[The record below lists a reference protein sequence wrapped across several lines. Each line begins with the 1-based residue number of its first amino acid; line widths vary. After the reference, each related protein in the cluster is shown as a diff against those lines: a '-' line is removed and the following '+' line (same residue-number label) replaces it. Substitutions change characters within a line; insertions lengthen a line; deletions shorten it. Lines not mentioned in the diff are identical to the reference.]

1 MDQRA
6 AFDQVV
12 KPEILNRIALRHR
25 FLSRMTLG
33 FVAGALTVLTF
44 PPFSLLLL
52 VPIAYS
58 ALFVGLRDLS
68 FGRAFLVGWAF
79 GLGQFGFGISWIAE
93 SFYVEAERFGTMAI
107 PAVAG
112 LSAGL
117 AIFPA
122 IAAALFAE
130 IARRGAMGSLL
141 ACLLFATSWTAAEW
155 LRGHVLTGLP
165 WNLAS
170 YALVDYAAFR
180 QPTAWVGSYGLS
192 FLTVFVA
199 VLPGAAAMASG
210 RQRLTI
216 SLMALAG
223 IATMWA
229 VGTLRLQS
237 DAQQPP
243 GVDLRI
249 VQGNIPQEEKWA
261 PENREATF
269 ARYLELSTR
278 RGDFD
283 VLLWPETAF
292 PGFLDEDTEAQAR
305 IAAALPEGSVLLT
318 GVPDRVRS
326 EDGIQYF
333 NTVQAFDE
341 TGEILTG
348 YAKHH
353 LVPFGEYVP
362 FRSWLPIERLTA
374 GLGDFT
380 PGPGPRTLA
389 LPGVPLVAVAICYE
403 IIFPGHVVDD
413 LFRPD
418 WIFNATN
425 DAWFGTSIGPEQHLA
440 SARMRAVEEGL
451 PIVRAANTG
460 ISAIIDANG
469 DLVARLG
476 NGETGVID
484 AALPS
489 AHPPTLYAR
498 FGDWALLALIFTTWA
513 VGLAADLVGTHRC
526 NKRTRTEKKSCC

>member
-1 MDQRA
+1 
-6 AFDQVV
+6 V
-12 KPEILNRIALRHR
+12 KPAILNCFALRKR
-25 FLSRMTLG
+25 LLSRMTLG
-33 FVAGALTVLTF
+33 FAAGALTVLTF
-44 PPFSLLLL
+44 PPFSILLL
-52 VPIAYS
+52 VPVAYS

-93 SFYVEAERFGTMAI
+93 SFYVEPERFGALAI

-122 IAAALFAE
+122 IAAVLFVE

-155 LRGHVLTGLP
+155 LRGHVLTGFP
-165 WNLAS
+165 WNLAG
-170 YALVDYAAFR
+170 YALVDYAALR
-180 QPTAWVGSYGLS
+180 QPAAWVGSYGIS

-199 VLPGAAAMASG
+199 ALPGAALMAVG
-210 RQRLTI
+210 RQRLII
-216 SLMALAG
+216 SLMPLAG
-223 IATMWA
+223 IVTMWA

-237 DAQQPP
+237 DAPQPP
-243 GVDLRI
+243 DVDLRI
-249 VQGNIPQEEKWA
+249 VQGNVPQEEKWA

-278 RGDFD
+278 PGDFD

-292 PGFLDEDTEAQAR
+292 PGFLDEDAQARSR
-305 IAAALPEGSVLLT
+305 IAAALPDGSVLLT
-318 GVPDRVRS
+318 GVPDRVLS
-326 EDGIQYF
+326 EDGTRYF
-333 NTVQAFDE
+333 NTVQAFDDNS
-341 TGEILTG
+341 EILTG

-362 FRSWLPIERLTA
+362 FRGWLPIERLTA

-389 LPGVPLVAVAICYE
+389 LPGMPLVAVAICYE

-413 LFRPD
+413 MFRPD

-425 DAWFGTSIGPEQHLA
+425 DSWFGTSIGPEQHLA

-451 PIVRAANTG
+451 PVIRAANTG
-460 ISAIIDANG
+460 ISAVIDANG
-469 DLVARLG
+469 EIVARLDT
-476 NGETGVID
+476 GERGIID
-484 AALPS
+484 ADLPS
-489 AHPPTLYAR
+489 AQPPTPYAL
-498 FGDWALLALIFTTWA
+498 FGDWMLLALILASWSWAKAPMRRLTT
-513 VGLAADLVGTHRC
+513 AA
-526 NKRTRTEKKSCC
+526 

>member
-1 MDQRA
+1 
-6 AFDQVV
+6 V
-12 KPEILNRIALRHR
+12 KPVILNCFALRKR
-25 FLSRMTLG
+25 LLSRMTLG
-33 FVAGALTVLTF
+33 FAAGPLTVLTF
-44 PPFSLLLL
+44 PPFSILPL
-52 VPIAYS
+52 VPVAYS

-93 SFYVEAERFGTMAI
+93 SFYVEPERFGALAT

-122 IAAALFAE
+122 IAAVLFVE

-155 LRGHVLTGLP
+155 LRGHVLTGFP
-165 WNLAS
+165 WNLAG
-170 YALVDYAAFR
+170 YALVDYAALR
-180 QPTAWVGSYGLS
+180 QPAAWVGSYGLS

-199 VLPGAAAMASG
+199 ALPGAALMAVG
-210 RQRLTI
+210 RQRLII
-216 SLMALAG
+216 SLMPLAG
-223 IATMWA
+223 IVTMWA
-229 VGTLRLQS
+229 SGTLRLQS
-237 DAQQPP
+237 EAPQPP
-243 GVDLRI
+243 DVNLRI
-249 VQGNIPQEEKWA
+249 VQGNVPQEEKWA

-269 ARYLELSTR
+269 ARYIKLSTQP
-278 RGDFD
+278 GDFD

-292 PGFLDEDTEAQAR
+292 PGFLDEDAQARAR
-305 IAAALPEGSVLLT
+305 IAAALPDGSVLLT
-318 GVPDRVRS
+318 GVPDRVLS
-326 EDGIQYF
+326 EDDTRYF
-333 NTVQAFDE
+333 NTVQAFDD
-341 TGEILTG
+341 TSEILTR

-353 LVPFGEYVP
+353 LVPFGEYTP
-362 FRSWLPIERLTA
+362 FRGWLPIERLTA

-380 PGPGPRTLA
+380 PGPGLRTLA

-425 DAWFGTSIGPEQHLA
+425 DAWFGTSIGPEQHLG

-451 PIVRAANTG
+451 PVIRAANTG
-460 ISAIIDANG
+460 ISAVIDANG
-469 DLVARLG
+469 EIVARLDTEERG
-476 NGETGVID
+476 IID
-484 AALPS
+484 ADLPS
-489 AHPPTLYAR
+489 ARPPTPYAL
-498 FGDWALLALIFTTWA
+498 FGDWMLLALILASWSWA
-513 VGLAADLVGTHRC
+513 LAANATANHRRMRKTVMQRC
-526 NKRTRTEKKSCC
+526 G

>member
-1 MDQRA
+1 
-6 AFDQVV
+6 
-12 KPEILNRIALRHR
+12 
-25 FLSRMTLG
+25 
-33 FVAGALTVLTF
+33 
-44 PPFSLLLL
+44 
-52 VPIAYS
+52 
-58 ALFVGLRDLS
+58 
-68 FGRAFLVGWAF
+68 
-79 GLGQFGFGISWIAE
+79 
-93 SFYVEAERFGTMAI
+93 
-107 PAVAG
+107 
-112 LSAGL
+112 
-117 AIFPA
+117 
-122 IAAALFAE
+122 
-130 IARRGAMGSLL
+130 
-141 ACLLFATSWTAAEW
+141 
-155 LRGHVLTGLP
+155 
-165 WNLAS
+165 
-170 YALVDYAAFR
+170 
-180 QPTAWVGSYGLS
+180 
-192 FLTVFVA
+192 
-199 VLPGAAAMASG
+199 
-210 RQRLTI
+210 
-216 SLMALAG
+216 
-223 IATMWA
+223 MWA

-278 RGDFD
+278 PGDFD

-292 PGFLDEDTEAQAR
+292 PGFLDEDTEARAR
-305 IAAALPEGSVLLT
+305 IAAALPDGSVLLT
-318 GVPDRVRS
+318 GVPDRVPS
-326 EDGIQYF
+326 DDGMRYF
-333 NTVQAFDE
+333 NTVQAFGE

-362 FRSWLPIERLTA
+362 FRGWLPIERLTA

-451 PIVRAANTG
+451 PVIRAANTG
-460 ISAIIDANG
+460 ISAVIDASGEIVARLDTGETGIIDAS
-469 DLVARLG
+469 
-476 NGETGVID
+476 
-484 AALPS
+484 LPS
-489 AHPPTLYAR
+489 ARPPTLYAS
-498 FGDWALLALIFTTWA
+498 FGDWMLLALILASWSWAMAPMRRLTT
-513 VGLAADLVGTHRC
+513 AA
-526 NKRTRTEKKSCC
+526 